1 MGTSAMTWRLT
12 SVSCRVGKA
21 NATLSLGFEA
31 LGRGGTHRPVR
42 KCERRVP
49 RMLVVDRYIEVQ
61 GNDLN
66 SARGAA
72 VYERVARIYAEALV
86 SVRRRKGV

>member
-12 SVSCRVGKA
+12 SVSCRAGKA
-21 NATLSLGFEA
+21 NATLSQEFETP
-31 LGRGGTHRPVR
+31 GQGGTHRPVR

-49 RMLVVDRYIEVQ
+49 WMLVVDRYIEVQ

-72 VYERVARIYAEALV
+72 VYQRVARIHAEALV
-86 SVRRRKGV
+86 SVRRCNEV